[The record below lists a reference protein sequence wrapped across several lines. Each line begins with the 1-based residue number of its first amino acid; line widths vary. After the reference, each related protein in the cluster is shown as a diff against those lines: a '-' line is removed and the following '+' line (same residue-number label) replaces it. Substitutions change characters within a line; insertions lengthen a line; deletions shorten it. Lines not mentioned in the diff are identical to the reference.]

1 MPERR
6 DEEGRLRLP
15 REGEVLGVVEQ
26 IVGFDRLRVRCRD
39 GHVRTCRIPG
49 KMKKRNWV
57 RVDDV
62 VIVVPWEVEG
72 DRKGDLVYR
81 YTGTEVEWL
90 KKKGLWE

>member
-1 MPERR
+1 MTEKGN
-6 DEEGRLRLP
+6 EEGRLRLP
-15 REGEVLGVVEQ
+15 RDKEVLGVVEQ

-57 RVDDV
+57 RAEDV
-62 VIVVPWEVEG
+62 VIVAPWEVEG

>member
-1 MPERR
+1 MTEKGN
-6 DEEGRLRLP
+6 EEGRLRLP
-15 REGEVLGVVEQ
+15 KDREVLGVVEQ

-39 GHVRTCRIPG
+39 GHVRICRIPG
-49 KMKKRNWV
+49 KMKKRDWV
-57 RVDDV
+57 RVEDV